1 MMLAVIV
8 TLDSIWTTRNKIIH
22 ENQSFDILELLRS
35 IQRHYHAYCDAWKQQ
50 AQVAFISWVP
60 PQEGAFKIN
69 YDAVV
74 KGQRISATAVC
85 RN

>member
-1 MMLAVIV
+1 MVLAVTV

-35 IQRHYHAYCDAWKQQ
+35 IHAYCDAWKQQ

-60 PQEGAFKIN
+60 PQEGTFKIN
-69 YDAVV
+69 YDTVV
-74 KGQRISATAVC
+74 KGQQISATAVS